1 LIPAGH
7 GSILNSKPT
16 IGKQAVTIQTVQA
29 ISRKGQNAVFNVDK
43 VPDAIGYYFAGFV
56 DGEGSFHL
64 TFRRRQDYK
73 LPWKVSLC
81 LNVSQK
87 DKVILALLKQHLQC
101 GEIRYKSDDV
111 WMYEVNNLN
120 AIRANVIPFFG
131 RFGFLSA
138 KKKLDFAIFQ
148 RMADLMAANA
158 HLSEDGI
165 RKLLE
170 LRLTMNDGG
179 KRKYTDDMIL
189 SAFSVL
195 ESPETTRQT
204 SPTYLV
210 GEDDIVRSAVRA
222 VEPGRNDLAQAKPE
236 SSDSSSTE

>member
-1 LIPAGH
+1 MFIAD
-7 GSILNSKPT
+7 
-16 IGKQAVTIQTVQA
+16 Q
-29 ISRKGQNAVFNVDK
+29 

-87 DKVILALLKQHLQC
+87 DKVILTLLKRHLQC
-101 GEIRYKSDDV
+101 GEIRYKSGDV

-120 AIRANVIPFFG
+120 AIRSNVIPFFR

-138 KKKLDFAIFQ
+138 KKKRDFAIFQ
-148 RMADLMAANA
+148 QMADLMAAGA
-158 HLSEDGI
+158 HLTRDGI
-165 RKLLE
+165 ESLLK

-179 KRKYTDDMIL
+179 KRKYSNDMIF
-189 SAFSVL
+189 SAFDVS
-195 ESPETTRQT
+195 ESSETTCQT
-204 SPTYLV
+204 STTDLV
-210 GEDDIVRSAVRA
+210 EGDDIVRSAMRIA
-222 VEPGRNDLAQAKPE
+222 EPGRNVLVQPPDE
-236 SSDSSSTE
+236 SSGSPTVE